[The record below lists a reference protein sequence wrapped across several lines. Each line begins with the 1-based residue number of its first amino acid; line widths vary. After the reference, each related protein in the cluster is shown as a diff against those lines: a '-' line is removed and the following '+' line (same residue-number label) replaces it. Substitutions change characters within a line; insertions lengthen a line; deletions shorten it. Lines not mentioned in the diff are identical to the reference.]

1 MADSHATRPGRPPFQ
16 DAEEAPIDE
25 DSSKRLRMRLAQRA
39 YRARKENVLN
49 SERARADKL
58 SKALDDAM
66 ASFTRLHQGLLD
78 SSRMGKLP
86 DVLDHL
92 NTAAAEMTA
101 IANDTGKQIDLTHL
115 STSSLPPTSRSPQ
128 PSSHKKQAIEPKRTG
143 PNGTENGIMT
153 ACSVTESIAC
163 PNFDLVAIY
172 IHTNDPGPSPVS
184 QRIFRACMERVISLL
199 SRNQAETT
207 DLTIPMRLL
216 GRQGLMFNVLHR
228 LSRINLAVA
237 DCLYPL
243 PFAASLPKMY
253 RVVEGESKSVP
264 RLPSPSVQRIQ
275 PGRTRTILYTSFAPL
290 QGEWLEA
297 LDVEEYLEERGIFLR
312 NSAAHP
318 AILTR
323 EKLAQAPDTTIR
335 DDGPQQ
341 SVVETGSDCLTNP
354 EPPHRPKEPADYSIF
369 GLPPPEGWISEKGE
383 ILTHDRG
390 VVSIEAS
397 NRLYTDLGHQM
408 APDPVPS
415 QITID
420 LDKLV
425 FLIANSAMCLGP
437 VPGIRQAAV
446 DESIRQSIINP

>member
-1 MADSHATRPGRPPFQ
+1 MADSHATRPGRPRFQ

-49 SERARADKL
+49 SERARGDKL

-78 SSRMGKLP
+78 SSRVGKLP

-101 IANDTGKQIDLTHL
+101 IANDTGKEIDLTHL

-128 PSSHKKQAIEPKRTG
+128 PSSHKKPAIEPERTG

-153 ACSVTESIAC
+153 ACAVTESIAC

-184 QRIFRACMERVISLL
+184 QRIFQACMERVISLL
-199 SRNQAETT
+199 SRNQGETT

-243 PFAASLPKMY
+243 PFAASLPEMY
-253 RVVEGESKSVP
+253 RVVEGESRS
-264 RLPSPSVQRIQ
+264 
-275 PGRTRTILYTSFAPL
+275 
-290 QGEWLEA
+290 GEWLEA
-297 LDVEEYLEERGIFLR
+297 LYVEEYLEERGIFLR
-312 NSAAHP
+312 NSAPHH

-323 EKLAQAPDTTIR
+323 EKLAQASNTTIR
-335 DDGPQQ
+335 DDRPQQ
-341 SVVETGSDCLTNP
+341 SIVETGSDCLTNP
-354 EPPHRPKEPADYSIF
+354 EPPRRPKEPADYSIF
-369 GLPPPEGWISEKGE
+369 GLPPPDGWISEKGE
-383 ILTHDRG
+383 ILTSDSG
-390 VVSIEAS
+390 VVSIEPS
-397 NRLYTDLGHQM
+397 NRLFTDLGHQM
-408 APDPVPS
+408 TPDPVRS

-425 FLIANSAMCLGP
+425 LRIANSAMCLGP